1 MYSKSEWCS
10 ASCIVVVP
18 KATDEEGTLNKPD
31 SLVFALVMPNQVTPT
46 PVERL
51 QQLLK
56 GLQTRSETLSEEEK

>member
-10 ASCIVVVP
+10 TSCIVVVLE
-18 KATDEEGTLNKPD
+18 ATDEEGTLNKPD

-46 PVERL
+46 PVERS